1 MIKAKDVMNTNVVA
15 VDPDDVIENV
25 MSTMIRLGISGLPV
39 VDMAGQLLGIIT
51 EFDLLELVWN
61 PNTSKNKVYHY
72 MTRDVRTVNEEEELI
87 DVADLFQTLP
97 IRRLLV
103 MRGDL
108 VVGIIS
114 RRDLI
119 WYVLKLRGQLP
130 ELQGIKRIRT

>member
-1 MIKAKDVMNTNVVA
+1 MIKAKDVMNTNIVA
-15 VDPDDVIENV
+15 VDPDDPIEEV

-72 MTRDVRTVNEEEELI
+72 MTREVRTVNEEDDLV
-87 DVADLFQTLP
+87 DVAELFRTLS
-97 IRRLLV
+97 IRRLVV
-103 MRGDL
+103 MHRDQ
-108 VVGIIS
+108 VVGILS

-119 WYVLKLRGQLP
+119 WHALKLRGQLP
-130 ELQGIKRIRT
+130 EPQMVRR

>member
-1 MIKAKDVMNTNVVA
+1 MIKAKDVMNTNVVP
-15 VDPDDVIENV
+15 VDPDDTIETV

-39 VDMAGQLLGIIT
+39 VDIAGQLLGIIT

-72 MTRDVRTVNEEEELI
+72 MTRDVRTVDVEEELT
-87 DVADLFQTLP
+87 DVADLFRTLS

-103 MRGDL
+103 MDGDR
-108 VVGIIS
+108 VAGIIS

-130 ELQGIKRIRT
+130 VPQRVGR